1 MLAQKKGFVLGFYI
15 SLRFKLGQNKF
26 TIKPVMTNPAASI
39 FQGGKDSPR
48 KKADDPMPKMGT
60 NRGAGA
66 TTAAG
71 CLESNQPHAA

>member
-1 MLAQKKGFVLGFYI
+1 MLAQKKCFVLGFYI
-15 SLRFKLGQNKF
+15 SLRFRFGQNKF
-26 TIKPVMTNPAASI
+26 TIKPAITNPAARI
-39 FQGGKDSPR
+39 FQIGKDSSK
-48 KKADDPMPKMGT
+48 KKADDPMPNMGT